1 VILSQGKP
9 KGVKRKGVPS
19 RALKVFKQRKPKG
32 RPTGANCFYKSLD
45 FVSLWEA
52 FYLTLD
58 ENGHHRWKNV
68 FQFANH
74 HGRTVEQR
82 RFLMYFLGPDEYD
95 EALYEKYPFCKPQ
108 DWVRKRETGGWYN
121 DESIKQAAKI
131 VRSQNDAFSV
141 IQEAGREVTLPV
153 LIKVSR
159 LSEEIDKAFEHRPF
173 LDPSKPENIARAK
186 QYFDLQDRAFDLY
199 ERYTDLLAKQH
210 GVNFQDFGSFQQ
222 VALTQLKVREQSDNK
237 DEAYRQMLGRKIQ
250 EIAGQAQS
258 DYVEKAVVY
267 VPIPETEQ
275 KAIAAVEVDLQRKK
289 KL

>member
-1 VILSQGKP
+1 
-9 KGVKRKGVPS
+9 VPS

-32 RPTGANCFYKSLD
+32 RPTGANYFYKSLD
-45 FVSLWEA
+45 FVSLWED

-58 ENGHHRWKNV
+58 ENGVHRWKNV

-82 RFLMYFLGPDEYD
+82 RFLMYFLGPDNYD
-95 EALYEKYPFCKPQ
+95 QDLYDKYFFCKPQ
-108 DWVRKRETGGWYN
+108 DWLRKRETGGWYN

-131 VRSQNDAFSV
+131 VRSQNDAFGV

-210 GVNFQDFGSFQQ
+210 GINFQDFESFQQ
-222 VALTQLKVREQSDNK
+222 VTLTQLKVREQSDNK
-237 DEAYRQMLGRKIQ
+237 DEAHRQMLGRKIQ
-250 EIAGQAQS
+250 EIAGQVQS

-267 VPIPETEQ
+267 DLPIPETEQ

-289 KL
+289 KVH